1 MIKDQA
7 KRRHMFKIILLLLAF
22 NFAFFI
28 VKSANRIIKNTT
40 STQSATAHPSNFK
53 KANIKI
59 KIDDKFKGMTT
70 KIAEE
75 IAEDIQWEDVQ

>member
-53 KANIKI
+53 KANTKI

-70 KIAEE
+70 KIAED

>member
-1 MIKDQA
+1 
-7 KRRHMFKIILLLLAF
+7 MFKIIVLLLAF

-28 VKSANRIIKNTT
+28 VKSANRIIKTAT
-40 STQSATAHPSNFK
+40 STQSATAHQSNFNK
-53 KANIKI
+53 TNTKI

>member
-1 MIKDQA
+1 
-7 KRRHMFKIILLLLAF
+7 MFKIILLLLAF

-28 VKSANRIIKNTT
+28 VKSANRIIKTAT
-40 STQSATAHPSNFK
+40 STQNATAHQSNFNK
-53 KANIKI
+53 TNTKI